1 MLFTKILGS
10 TFIVMSGAITSAK
23 ILGASH
29 KDLLR
34 VEALS
39 ELIRRICAKIEAFC
53 APLPEI
59 LRDVP
64 ESLFSECGYTSDNL
78 PKTSEELCSFCT
90 FADDAELYEL
100 YLSFIKGLG
109 SGYQKEEIKKCNLFL
124 EELNKILASRKED
137 FKRKKKVIP
146 AVCISLSISVLILI
160 I

>member
-1 MLFTKILGS
+1 MLF
-10 TFIVMSGAITSAK
+10 AK
-23 ILGASH
+23 ILGASLIVISGAITSTKFLSTAR

-39 ELIRRICAKIEAFC
+39 ELVRRICAKIEAFC
-53 APLPEI
+53 APIPEI
-59 LRDVP
+59 LKDIP
-64 ESLFSECGYTSDNL
+64 KNLFLECEYVSDNL
-78 PKTSEELCSFCT
+78 PMTSEELCSFCT
-90 FADDAELYEL
+90 FSDDTEIYDLYV
-100 YLSFIKGLG
+100 SFIRGLG

-124 EELNKILASRKED
+124 EELNKIIASRRDE